1 MTAAVVATARRAGVY
16 VRISQDRTGQGLGV
30 GRQEKAC
37 RQTAQER
44 GWTVTAVYVDNDVSA
59 SSGKPRPQYTRMLAD
74 LEAGLIDAVVVWDL
88 DRLTRRPIEIESF
101 IDLADR
107 RAIAL
112 ASVDRDVDLSTDNGR
127 LFARI
132 KGAVAR
138 SEVER
143 KAERTKAA
151 NLQAAEQGRPPG
163 GTRPFGFADN
173 KVTHHR
179 VEAKALAR
187 ATHDVLAGES
197 LHEIA
202 RNWNRRE
209 LRTTTGK
216 TWNATTVRQVLARPR
231 NAGLRVYR
239 GEIVGKAAWKPVVP
253 EETWRALV
261 TLLGDPARRS
271 GPGNKPRWLLSGI
284 ARCGYD
290 GCELTM
296 KLASNNE
303 RNGARR
309 LVYRCR
315 SGGHLARQAAET
327 DRFVEAVVVE
337 RLSRPDAVS
346 LLAQE
351 SQVDLSALHEEA
363 RVLRAR
369 QEALALEAAAGEL
382 TIAQM
387 RVVNRSLTAKL
398 AEVEAQIAS
407 AAQTSALAELVG
419 HADVRARWDALS
431 VTRKRA
437 IVDTLMTVTVLP
449 VGRGAGRTFDP
460 ASIAIGWHGA

>member
-1 MTAAVVATARRAGVY
+1 MTAAGAPPRRCGIY
-16 VRISQDRTGQGLGV
+16 VRISQDRTGQALGV

-37 RQTAQER
+37 RQTAEER
-44 GWTVTAVYVDNDVSA
+44 DWPVVKVYVDNDVSA
-59 SSGKPRPQYTRMLAD
+59 STGKVRPRYKEMLAD
-74 LEAGLIDAVVVWDL
+74 LNAGVINAVVVWDL
-88 DRLTRRPIEIESF
+88 DRLTRRPIEIEEF
-101 IDLADR
+101 INLADER
-107 RAIAL
+107 KVAL

-138 SEVER
+138 AEVER
-143 KAERTKAA
+143 KSERTKAA

-163 GTRPFGFADN
+163 GTRPFGFSPD
-173 KVTHHR
+173 KVTPLQP
-179 VEAKALAR
+179 EAKALAQ
-187 ATHDVLAGES
+187 ATRDVLAGES

-202 RNWNRRE
+202 RSWNERG
-209 LRTTTGK
+209 LLTTTGK
-216 TWNATTVRQVLARPR
+216 TWIATTVRQVLLRPR
-231 NAGLRVYR
+231 NAGLREHR
-239 GEIVGKAAWKPVVP
+239 GEIIGKAAWKPLVP

-261 TLLGDPARRS
+261 TLLADPSRRTA
-271 GPGNKPRWLLSGI
+271 PGNKPRWLLSGI

-290 GCELTM
+290 GCDLTM
-296 KLASNNE
+296 RIASNNE

-327 DRFVEAVVVE
+327 DAFIEAVVVE

-346 LLAQE
+346 LLVVE
-351 SQVDLSALHEEA
+351 TDVDIAALHEEA

-382 TIAQM
+382 TVAQM
-387 RVVNRSLTAKL
+387 RVVNRSLSTRVAD
-398 AEVEAQIAS
+398 VEAQIAS
-407 AAQTSALAELVG
+407 ASQTSALAELVG
-419 HADVRARWDALS
+419 HDDVQARWNALS
-431 VTRKRA
+431 ITRKRA

-460 ASIAIGWHGA
+460 SSIEIGWTA